1 MLILTRR
8 IGESVRIGD
17 DTVVTVLQVRKN
29 QVRIGF
35 EVPSD
40 RRVFREEIWIKQ
52 QDEENE
58 TLSAS
63 NGQVDE

>member
-17 DTVVTVLQVRKN
+17 DTVVTVLQVRRN

-35 EVPSD
+35 DVPSD
-40 RRVFREEIWIKQ
+40 QRVFREEIWVKQ
-52 QDEENE
+52 NDSEDDQTDQIAND
-58 TLSAS
+58 SK
-63 NGQVDE
+63 

>member
-17 DTVVTVLQVRKN
+17 DTKVTVLQVRKN

-40 RRVFREEIWIKQ
+40 QRVFREEIWLKQ
-52 QDEENE
+52 QGEDEVEE
-58 TLSAS
+58 DSSARFA
-63 NGQVDE
+63 E